1 MVMLQMTNLAQML
14 CTTNLHQ
21 FPHSETHRTPT
32 WPRMAERAAPK
43 TALASNTA
51 PFVGHKY
58 VGTPKSFNLV
68 HFHPIIQN
76 HPISSVDMALSQDH
90 PNPRALTPILPIQLA
105 RMVASALFLNTCTC
119 HDHQNKRVIHL
130 LILKGP
136 ICVLFGSYSYP
147 NPHLS
152 WNSPAG
158 SQPSRPCPCWWG
170 ALQIPRWLRC
180 WWVPIASWNAS
191 AILSLALGTSKQG
204 DL

>member
-1 MVMLQMTNLAQML
+1 MKLTGHQRDQEWLKEQLQKQHWQATRLHLLAINMCEPPNHSVISVKMV
-14 CTTNLHQ
+14 
-21 FPHSETHRTPT
+21 
-32 WPRMAERAAPK
+32 
-43 TALASNTA
+43 
-51 PFVGHKY
+51 
-58 VGTPKSFNLV
+58 V

-76 HPISSVDMALSQDH
+76 HPKSSVDMALSQGH
-90 PNPRALTPILPIQLA
+90 PNLRALTPILPIQLA

-130 LILKGP
+130 LIFKGP